1 MQTLKLCFMLYLIW
15 HKLKTVSLPL
25 LFFSRLLTSA
35 YSEGDRYA
43 HQGATSMTSPWELQ
57 EHRGFK
63 KCHNFPNVSNIVA
76 S

>member
-25 LFFSRLLTSA
+25 LFFSHLLTSA
-35 YSEGDRYA
+35 YSEGA
-43 HQGATSMTSPWELQ
+43 SGGHQHDVSLGVTRT
-57 EHRGFK
+57 HRGFK